1 MNIFDFKEEKREN
14 ELIDILCKEKNLRIE
29 RILSYG
35 QTSDWMIQDEDEWV
49 LVIKG
54 KGILEFEDFSL
65 ELNPG
70 ESFFIKKGQ
79 KHRVSYTSKKETTL
93 WLYVFVK

>member
-14 ELIDILCKEKNLRIE
+14 ELIDILCREKNLRIE

-54 KGILEFEDFSL
+54 KGIL
-65 ELNPG
+65 
-70 ESFFIKKGQ
+70 
-79 KHRVSYTSKKETTL
+79 KHRVSYTSKEETTL
-93 WLYVFVK
+93 WLCVFVK